1 MKEAIYI
8 SAFYHASRVPA
19 IVFEHV
25 LFPSAYYFWLGK
37 VRLCDKIVVTCM
49 HFFGRADNM
58 GENKKERKSDRRKGL
73 GIQAKLILMIV
84 PIVLVSLLV
93 VAIISAQ
100 MSASAIASEVSNT
113 MEAQLSGNTNDVDG
127 TLETIRRTAEE
138 LSIFVG
144 NTYKDTDMTTYAKLF
159 SDTVKHDS
167 RIRGSGIWFEP
178 NVYTGDRK
186 YAGQKYVGPYWYA
199 DGNDV
204 VEDWEYSNAD
214 YDYFVQEYYT
224 NAKAMSKNDAV
235 ITDPYYDPSSDSV
248 MASCSAPIFNDQ
260 NQYIGCIT
268 VDLSLETISDIISSI
283 KVGQNGYAILTMG
296 DGTYIYTKDSS
307 KVTNAM
313 NITND
318 TGINAIASTVLS
330 NEKGETDFNSSEG
343 KMRVYYSTMPE
354 VGWKLLLLLPNSE
367 VFSVAQRMMLVIII
381 IAIVAILI
389 TSLLIFFIAKGIAKP
404 IVKVKEFAK
413 DLANGDF
420 TVSKIAVGRSDEI
433 GQMSES
439 LNEMYESNSE
449 VIRNISI
456 GSNEVSG
463 SSEHLYNVASDLA
476 DRFESIRTSMVKVND
491 AMTNT
496 GAATEQVS
504 ASANEVNASVQKL
517 AEETEATK
525 GEVEK
530 ILSRAAQIE
539 KDSRSS
545 CDNAI
550 SIAESRGR
558 ELEEASKQA
567 EVIKEIGTLA
577 DSIAD
582 IASQIN
588 LLSLNASI
596 EAARAGEHGRG
607 FAVVASE
614 INNLAVETAQ
624 AVDRIQNTISKI
636 QEAFASLDRSSGEL
650 LTFVKETV
658 TPDYENFINIGRQY
672 GEDAKSFG
680 SLTDQTSEMVGYIR
694 ESMEQVNAAVSSIA
708 ESATETAES
717 SSEVTETVEEVSDMV
732 GNISDLAEKQQS
744 VSQNLNDIVRSF
756 KLDMDQ
762 AKADVE
768 SAMKNAQKIAQNAEK
783 EAARARKAAGQN

>member
-1 MKEAIYI
+1 
-8 SAFYHASRVPA
+8 
-19 IVFEHV
+19 
-25 LFPSAYYFWLGK
+25 
-37 VRLCDKIVVTCM
+37 M

-58 GENKKERKSDRRKGL
+58 GENKMERKSDRRKGL

-113 MEAQLSGNTNDVDG
+113 MDAQLSGNTNDVDG

-313 NITND
+313 NIAND

-330 NEKGETDFNSSEG
+330 NEKGETEFNSSEG

>member
-1 MKEAIYI
+1 
-8 SAFYHASRVPA
+8 
-19 IVFEHV
+19 
-25 LFPSAYYFWLGK
+25 
-37 VRLCDKIVVTCM
+37 
-49 HFFGRADNM
+49 M
-58 GENKKERKSDRRKGL
+58 GENKMERKSDRRKGL

-268 VDLSLETISDIISSI
+268 VDLSLETISDIISNI
-283 KVGQNGYAILTMG
+283 KVGQDGYAILTMG

-313 NITND
+313 NIAND

-330 NEKGETDFNSSEG
+330 NEKGETEFNSSEG

-783 EAARARKAAGQN
+783 EAVRARKAAGQN

>member
-1 MKEAIYI
+1 
-8 SAFYHASRVPA
+8 
-19 IVFEHV
+19 
-25 LFPSAYYFWLGK
+25 
-37 VRLCDKIVVTCM
+37 
-49 HFFGRADNM
+49 M
-58 GENKKERKSDRRKGL
+58 GENKMERKSDRRKGL

-100 MSASAIASEVSNT
+100 MSASAIASEVSST

-313 NITND
+313 NIAND

-330 NEKGETDFNSSEG
+330 NEKGETEFNSSEG

>member
-1 MKEAIYI
+1 
-8 SAFYHASRVPA
+8 
-19 IVFEHV
+19 
-25 LFPSAYYFWLGK
+25 
-37 VRLCDKIVVTCM
+37 M

-313 NITND
+313 NIAND

>member
-1 MKEAIYI
+1 
-8 SAFYHASRVPA
+8 
-19 IVFEHV
+19 
-25 LFPSAYYFWLGK
+25 
-37 VRLCDKIVVTCM
+37 
-49 HFFGRADNM
+49 M
-58 GENKKERKSDRRKGL
+58 GENKMERKSDRRKGL

-268 VDLSLETISDIISSI
+268 VDLSLETISDIISNI

-313 NITND
+313 NIAND

-330 NEKGETDFNSSEG
+330 NEKGETEFNSSEG

>member
-1 MKEAIYI
+1 
-8 SAFYHASRVPA
+8 
-19 IVFEHV
+19 
-25 LFPSAYYFWLGK
+25 
-37 VRLCDKIVVTCM
+37 
-49 HFFGRADNM
+49 M
-58 GENKKERKSDRRKGL
+58 GENKMERKSDRRKGL

-268 VDLSLETISDIISSI
+268 VDLSLETISNIISSI

-313 NITND
+313 NIAND

-449 VIRNISI
+449 VIRDISI

-783 EAARARKAAGQN
+783 EAVRARKAAGQN

>member
-1 MKEAIYI
+1 
-8 SAFYHASRVPA
+8 
-19 IVFEHV
+19 
-25 LFPSAYYFWLGK
+25 
-37 VRLCDKIVVTCM
+37 M

-58 GENKKERKSDRRKGL
+58 GENKMERKSDRRKGL

-313 NITND
+313 NIAND

-783 EAARARKAAGQN
+783 EAARARKAVGQN

>member
-1 MKEAIYI
+1 
-8 SAFYHASRVPA
+8 
-19 IVFEHV
+19 
-25 LFPSAYYFWLGK
+25 
-37 VRLCDKIVVTCM
+37 
-49 HFFGRADNM
+49 M
-58 GENKKERKSDRRKGL
+58 GENKMERKSDRRKGL

-268 VDLSLETISDIISSI
+268 VDLSLETISDIISNI

-313 NITND
+313 NIAND

-330 NEKGETDFNSSEG
+330 NEKGETEFNSSEG

-783 EAARARKAAGQN
+783 EAARARKAAEQN

>member
-1 MKEAIYI
+1 
-8 SAFYHASRVPA
+8 
-19 IVFEHV
+19 
-25 LFPSAYYFWLGK
+25 
-37 VRLCDKIVVTCM
+37 
-49 HFFGRADNM
+49 M
-58 GENKKERKSDRRKGL
+58 GENKMERKSDRRKGL

-100 MSASAIASEVSNT
+100 MSASAIASEVSST
-113 MEAQLSGNTNDVDG
+113 MDAQLSGNTNDVDG

-313 NITND
+313 NIAND

-768 SAMKNAQKIAQNAEK
+768 SAMKNAQKIVQNAEK

>member
-1 MKEAIYI
+1 
-8 SAFYHASRVPA
+8 
-19 IVFEHV
+19 
-25 LFPSAYYFWLGK
+25 
-37 VRLCDKIVVTCM
+37 
-49 HFFGRADNM
+49 M
-58 GENKKERKSDRRKGL
+58 GENKMERKSDRRKGL

-84 PIVLVSLLV
+84 PIVLLSLLV

-313 NITND
+313 NIAND

-330 NEKGETDFNSSEG
+330 NEKGETEFNSSEG

>member
-1 MKEAIYI
+1 
-8 SAFYHASRVPA
+8 
-19 IVFEHV
+19 
-25 LFPSAYYFWLGK
+25 
-37 VRLCDKIVVTCM
+37 M
-49 HFFGRADNM
+49 HLFGRADNM
-58 GENKKERKSDRRKGL
+58 GENKMEKKSDRRKGL

-313 NITND
+313 NIAND

-783 EAARARKAAGQN
+783 EAVRARKAAGQN

>member
-1 MKEAIYI
+1 MSFSLLHIIFGWEKFVFVIE
-8 SAFYHASRVPA
+8 
-19 IVFEHV
+19 IV
-25 LFPSAYYFWLGK
+25 AT
-37 VRLCDKIVVTCM
+37 RM

-58 GENKKERKSDRRKGL
+58 GENKMERKSDRRKGL

-113 MEAQLSGNTNDVDG
+113 MDAQLSGNTNDVDG

-313 NITND
+313 NIAND

>member
-1 MKEAIYI
+1 
-8 SAFYHASRVPA
+8 
-19 IVFEHV
+19 
-25 LFPSAYYFWLGK
+25 
-37 VRLCDKIVVTCM
+37 M

-58 GENKKERKSDRRKGL
+58 GENKMEGKSDRRKGL

-144 NTYKDTDMTTYAKLF
+144 NTYKDTDITTYAKLF

-313 NITND
+313 NIAND

-381 IAIVAILI
+381 IAIVAIII

>member
-1 MKEAIYI
+1 
-8 SAFYHASRVPA
+8 
-19 IVFEHV
+19 
-25 LFPSAYYFWLGK
+25 
-37 VRLCDKIVVTCM
+37 
-49 HFFGRADNM
+49 M
-58 GENKKERKSDRRKGL
+58 GENKMERKSDRRKGL

-313 NITND
+313 NIAND

-783 EAARARKAAGQN
+783 EAVRARKAAGQN

>member
-1 MKEAIYI
+1 
-8 SAFYHASRVPA
+8 
-19 IVFEHV
+19 
-25 LFPSAYYFWLGK
+25 
-37 VRLCDKIVVTCM
+37 
-49 HFFGRADNM
+49 M
-58 GENKKERKSDRRKGL
+58 GENKMERKSDRRKGL

-313 NITND
+313 NIAND

>member
-1 MKEAIYI
+1 
-8 SAFYHASRVPA
+8 
-19 IVFEHV
+19 
-25 LFPSAYYFWLGK
+25 
-37 VRLCDKIVVTCM
+37 M

-84 PIVLVSLLV
+84 PILLVSLLL

-313 NITND
+313 NIAND

>member
-1 MKEAIYI
+1 
-8 SAFYHASRVPA
+8 
-19 IVFEHV
+19 
-25 LFPSAYYFWLGK
+25 
-37 VRLCDKIVVTCM
+37 M

-313 NITND
+313 NIAND

-596 EAARAGEHGRG
+596 EAARAGEYGRG

-658 TPDYENFINIGRQY
+658 TPDYENFINIGRQN
-672 GEDAKSFG
+672 GEDAKSR
-680 SLTDQTSEMVGYIR
+680 SE
-694 ESMEQVNAAVSSIA
+694 
-708 ESATETAES
+708 
-717 SSEVTETVEEVSDMV
+717 
-732 GNISDLAEKQQS
+732 
-744 VSQNLNDIVRSF
+744 
-756 KLDMDQ
+756 
-762 AKADVE
+762 
-768 SAMKNAQKIAQNAEK
+768 
-783 EAARARKAAGQN
+783 RAHV

>member
-1 MKEAIYI
+1 
-8 SAFYHASRVPA
+8 
-19 IVFEHV
+19 
-25 LFPSAYYFWLGK
+25 
-37 VRLCDKIVVTCM
+37 
-49 HFFGRADNM
+49 M
-58 GENKKERKSDRRKGL
+58 GENKMERKSDRRKGL

-100 MSASAIASEVSNT
+100 MSASAIASEVSST
-113 MEAQLSGNTNDVDG
+113 MDAQLSGNTNDVDG

-313 NITND
+313 NIAND

>member
-1 MKEAIYI
+1 
-8 SAFYHASRVPA
+8 
-19 IVFEHV
+19 
-25 LFPSAYYFWLGK
+25 
-37 VRLCDKIVVTCM
+37 
-49 HFFGRADNM
+49 
-58 GENKKERKSDRRKGL
+58 
-73 GIQAKLILMIV
+73 
-84 PIVLVSLLV
+84 
-93 VAIISAQ
+93 
-100 MSASAIASEVSNT
+100 
-113 MEAQLSGNTNDVDG
+113 
-127 TLETIRRTAEE
+127 
-138 LSIFVG
+138 
-144 NTYKDTDMTTYAKLF
+144 
-159 SDTVKHDS
+159 
-167 RIRGSGIWFEP
+167 
-178 NVYTGDRK
+178 
-186 YAGQKYVGPYWYA
+186 
-199 DGNDV
+199 
-204 VEDWEYSNAD
+204 
-214 YDYFVQEYYT
+214 
-224 NAKAMSKNDAV
+224 MSKNDAV

-313 NITND
+313 NIAND

-496 GAATEQVS
+496 GAASQCFS
-504 ASANEVNASVQKL
+504 
-517 AEETEATK
+517 TEA
-525 GEVEK
+525 
-530 ILSRAAQIE
+530 
-539 KDSRSS
+539 
-545 CDNAI
+545 C
-550 SIAESRGR
+550 GR
-558 ELEEASKQA
+558 
-567 EVIKEIGTLA
+567 
-577 DSIAD
+577 D
-582 IASQIN
+582 
-588 LLSLNASI
+588 
-596 EAARAGEHGRG
+596 
-607 FAVVASE
+607 
-614 INNLAVETAQ
+614 
-624 AVDRIQNTISKI
+624 
-636 QEAFASLDRSSGEL
+636 
-650 LTFVKETV
+650 
-658 TPDYENFINIGRQY
+658 
-672 GEDAKSFG
+672 
-680 SLTDQTSEMVGYIR
+680 
-694 ESMEQVNAAVSSIA
+694 
-708 ESATETAES
+708 
-717 SSEVTETVEEVSDMV
+717 
-732 GNISDLAEKQQS
+732 
-744 VSQNLNDIVRSF
+744 
-756 KLDMDQ
+756 
-762 AKADVE
+762 
-768 SAMKNAQKIAQNAEK
+768 
-783 EAARARKAAGQN
+783 

>member
-1 MKEAIYI
+1 
-8 SAFYHASRVPA
+8 
-19 IVFEHV
+19 
-25 LFPSAYYFWLGK
+25 
-37 VRLCDKIVVTCM
+37 
-49 HFFGRADNM
+49 M

-313 NITND
+313 NIAND

>member
-1 MKEAIYI
+1 
-8 SAFYHASRVPA
+8 
-19 IVFEHV
+19 
-25 LFPSAYYFWLGK
+25 
-37 VRLCDKIVVTCM
+37 M

>member
-1 MKEAIYI
+1 
-8 SAFYHASRVPA
+8 
-19 IVFEHV
+19 
-25 LFPSAYYFWLGK
+25 
-37 VRLCDKIVVTCM
+37 
-49 HFFGRADNM
+49 M
-58 GENKKERKSDRRKGL
+58 GENKMERKSDRRKGL

-178 NVYTGDRK
+178 NIYTGDRK

-268 VDLSLETISDIISSI
+268 VDLSLETISDIISNI

-313 NITND
+313 NIAND

-330 NEKGETDFNSSEG
+330 NEKGETEFNSSEG

-783 EAARARKAAGQN
+783 EAVRARKAAGQN

>member
-1 MKEAIYI
+1 
-8 SAFYHASRVPA
+8 
-19 IVFEHV
+19 
-25 LFPSAYYFWLGK
+25 
-37 VRLCDKIVVTCM
+37 
-49 HFFGRADNM
+49 M
-58 GENKKERKSDRRKGL
+58 GENKMERKSDRRKGL

-100 MSASAIASEVSNT
+100 MSASAIASEVSST
-113 MEAQLSGNTNDVDG
+113 MDAQLSGNTNDVDG

-313 NITND
+313 NIAND

-404 IVKVKEFAK
+404 IVRVKEFAK

>member
-1 MKEAIYI
+1 
-8 SAFYHASRVPA
+8 
-19 IVFEHV
+19 
-25 LFPSAYYFWLGK
+25 
-37 VRLCDKIVVTCM
+37 
-49 HFFGRADNM
+49 M
-58 GENKKERKSDRRKGL
+58 GENKMEKKSDRRKGL

-113 MEAQLSGNTNDVDG
+113 MDAQLSGNTNDVDG

-313 NITND
+313 NIAND

-330 NEKGETDFNSSEG
+330 NEKGETEFNSSEG

>member
-1 MKEAIYI
+1 
-8 SAFYHASRVPA
+8 
-19 IVFEHV
+19 
-25 LFPSAYYFWLGK
+25 
-37 VRLCDKIVVTCM
+37 
-49 HFFGRADNM
+49 M

>member
-1 MKEAIYI
+1 
-8 SAFYHASRVPA
+8 
-19 IVFEHV
+19 
-25 LFPSAYYFWLGK
+25 
-37 VRLCDKIVVTCM
+37 M

-313 NITND
+313 NIAND

-744 VSQNLNDIVRSF
+744 VSQNLNNIVRSF

>member
-1 MKEAIYI
+1 
-8 SAFYHASRVPA
+8 
-19 IVFEHV
+19 
-25 LFPSAYYFWLGK
+25 
-37 VRLCDKIVVTCM
+37 
-49 HFFGRADNM
+49 M
-58 GENKKERKSDRRKGL
+58 GENKMERKSDRRKGL

-178 NVYTGDRK
+178 NIYTGDRK

-313 NITND
+313 NIAND

-330 NEKGETDFNSSEG
+330 NEKGETEFNSSEG

>member
-1 MKEAIYI
+1 MRERN
-8 SAFYHASRVPA
+8 S
-19 IVFEHV
+19 
-25 LFPSAYYFWLGK
+25 
-37 VRLCDKIVVTCM
+37 
-49 HFFGRADNM
+49 
-58 GENKKERKSDRRKGL
+58 ERKKGDRKGL
-73 GIQAKLILMIV
+73 GIQARLILMIV
-84 PIVLVSLLV
+84 PIVLVSLLI
-93 VAIISAQ
+93 VAVISAQ

-144 NTYKDTDMTTYAKLF
+144 NTYKDTDMATYAKLF

-178 NVYTGDRK
+178 NVYTGDPK
-186 YAGQKYVGPYWYA
+186 YAGEKYVGPYWYA

-248 MASCSAPIFNDQ
+248 MASCSAPIFNAQ

-296 DGTYIYTKDSS
+296 DGTYIYTKDPE
-307 KVTNAM
+307 KVTNAL
-313 NITND
+313 NIAND
-318 TGINAIASTVLS
+318 TGINAIASKVIGSESGQT
-330 NEKGETDFNSSEG
+330 EFTSSEG

-354 VGWKLLLLLPNSE
+354 VGWKLLLLLPDRE
-367 VFSVAQRMMLVIII
+367 VFSVAQRMMLIIII
-381 IAIVAILI
+381 IAVVAILI
-389 TSLLIFFIAKGIAKP
+389 TSILIFFIAKGIARP
-404 IVKVKEFAK
+404 IVRVKEFAK
-413 DLANGDF
+413 DLASGDF

-539 KDSRSS
+539 KDSQSS

-550 SIAESRGR
+550 SIAETRGR

-624 AVDRIQNTISKI
+624 AVDRIQDTIAKI
-636 QEAFASLDRSSGEL
+636 QEAFTSLDRSSGEL

-680 SLTDQTSEMVGYIR
+680 SLTEQTSEMVGYIR

-744 VSQNLNDIVRSF
+744 VSSNLNDIVRSF

-762 AKADVE
+762 AKADVK
-768 SAMKNAQKIAQNAEK
+768 SAMKNAQKIAENAEK
-783 EAARARKAAGQN
+783 EAARAREEAGKANR

>member
-1 MKEAIYI
+1 
-8 SAFYHASRVPA
+8 
-19 IVFEHV
+19 
-25 LFPSAYYFWLGK
+25 
-37 VRLCDKIVVTCM
+37 
-49 HFFGRADNM
+49 M
-58 GENKKERKSDRRKGL
+58 GENKMERKSDRRKGL

-313 NITND
+313 NIAND

-476 DRFESIRTSMVKVND
+476 DRFESIRTAMVKVND

-783 EAARARKAAGQN
+783 EAVRARKAAGQN

>member
-1 MKEAIYI
+1 
-8 SAFYHASRVPA
+8 
-19 IVFEHV
+19 
-25 LFPSAYYFWLGK
+25 
-37 VRLCDKIVVTCM
+37 
-49 HFFGRADNM
+49 M
-58 GENKKERKSDRRKGL
+58 GENKIERKSDRRKGL

-100 MSASAIASEVSNT
+100 MSASAIASEVSST
-113 MEAQLSGNTNDVDG
+113 MDAQLSGNTNDVDG

-313 NITND
+313 NIAND

-404 IVKVKEFAK
+404 IVRVKEFAK

>member
-1 MKEAIYI
+1 
-8 SAFYHASRVPA
+8 
-19 IVFEHV
+19 
-25 LFPSAYYFWLGK
+25 
-37 VRLCDKIVVTCM
+37 M
-49 HFFGRADNM
+49 HFLGRADNM
-58 GENKKERKSDRRKGL
+58 GENKMERKSDRRKGL

-313 NITND
+313 NIAND

>member
-1 MKEAIYI
+1 
-8 SAFYHASRVPA
+8 
-19 IVFEHV
+19 
-25 LFPSAYYFWLGK
+25 
-37 VRLCDKIVVTCM
+37 
-49 HFFGRADNM
+49 M
-58 GENKKERKSDRRKGL
+58 GENKMERKSDRRKGL

-268 VDLSLETISDIISSI
+268 VDLSLETISDIISNI
-283 KVGQNGYAILTMG
+283 KVGQDGYAILTMG

-313 NITND
+313 NIAND

-330 NEKGETDFNSSEG
+330 NEKGETEFNSSEG

>member
-1 MKEAIYI
+1 
-8 SAFYHASRVPA
+8 
-19 IVFEHV
+19 
-25 LFPSAYYFWLGK
+25 
-37 VRLCDKIVVTCM
+37 
-49 HFFGRADNM
+49 M
-58 GENKKERKSDRRKGL
+58 GENKMERKSDRRKGL

-313 NITND
+313 NIAND

-330 NEKGETDFNSSEG
+330 NEKGETEFNSSEG

>member
-1 MKEAIYI
+1 
-8 SAFYHASRVPA
+8 
-19 IVFEHV
+19 
-25 LFPSAYYFWLGK
+25 
-37 VRLCDKIVVTCM
+37 
-49 HFFGRADNM
+49 M
-58 GENKKERKSDRRKGL
+58 GENKMERKSDRRKGL

-235 ITDPYYDPSSDSV
+235 ITDPYYDPSSDSI

-313 NITND
+313 NIAND

>member
-1 MKEAIYI
+1 
-8 SAFYHASRVPA
+8 
-19 IVFEHV
+19 
-25 LFPSAYYFWLGK
+25 
-37 VRLCDKIVVTCM
+37 
-49 HFFGRADNM
+49 M
-58 GENKKERKSDRRKGL
+58 GENKMERKSDRRKGL
-73 GIQAKLILMIV
+73 GIQTKLILMIV

-268 VDLSLETISDIISSI
+268 VDLSLETISDIISNI

-313 NITND
+313 NIAND

-330 NEKGETDFNSSEG
+330 NEKGETEFNSSEG

>member
-1 MKEAIYI
+1 
-8 SAFYHASRVPA
+8 
-19 IVFEHV
+19 
-25 LFPSAYYFWLGK
+25 
-37 VRLCDKIVVTCM
+37 
-49 HFFGRADNM
+49 M
-58 GENKKERKSDRRKGL
+58 GENKMERKSDRRKGL

-268 VDLSLETISDIISSI
+268 VDLSLETISDIISNI

-313 NITND
+313 NIAND

-330 NEKGETDFNSSEG
+330 NEKGETEFNSSEG

-768 SAMKNAQKIAQNAEK
+768 SAMKNAQKIAQNAEI